1 MGHVRASLVLA
12 VVTFLLCSFPAR
24 AQRGAMVLQQNLAE
38 LVDEAATA
46 VRGRVVSAQVEPHPE
61 LQNLDTVV
69 VTVQVERVL
78 KGQAGATF
86 TFRQFFWDIR
96 DRANAVG
103 YAKGQR
109 VLLLM
114 IKPSEVG
121 LSSPAGLSQ
130 GRFQITRGPDGEL
143 MVGNGA
149 GNLGLFRG
157 IAPILQKKGVQLP
170 EHLAQVVA
178 EDGGRP
184 MRLKDL
190 EDIIIALA
198 GTGKE

>member
-1 MGHVRASLVLA
+1 MGRTRISLIAAVIVVL
-12 VVTFLLCSFPAR
+12 FCGSPLR

-61 LQNLDTVV
+61 FENLDTVV

-103 YAKGQR
+103 YAKGQH

-114 IKPSEVG
+114 IKPTEG

-130 GRFQITRGPDGEL
+130 GRFQITRGPDGKL

-149 GNLGLFRG
+149 GNQGLFRG
-157 IAPILQKKGVQLP
+157 LAPILQKKGMKLP
-170 EHLAQVVA
+170 EHLARVVA
-178 EDGGRP
+178 EDGGGP
-184 MRLKDL
+184 VRLKDL